1 MHLVDVLTQ
10 VCVFLFALR
19 TFMLKIEIV
28 EILHSIISIITE
40 LQTVYGWAGVLAKK
54 DMDLDFNVQLL

>member
-1 MHLVDVLTQ
+1 
-10 VCVFLFALR
+10 
-19 TFMLKIEIV
+19 MLKIEIV

-54 DMDLDFNVQLL
+54 DMDVQLL